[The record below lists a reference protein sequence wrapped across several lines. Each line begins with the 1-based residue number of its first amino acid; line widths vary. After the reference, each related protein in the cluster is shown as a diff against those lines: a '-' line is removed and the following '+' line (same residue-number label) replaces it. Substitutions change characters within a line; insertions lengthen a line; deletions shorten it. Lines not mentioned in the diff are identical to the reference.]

1 MKLMNIKKTVTNIM
15 LTAMALLA
23 GISSTIGQSEKSLLY
38 KIEGNGIQTSY
49 VYGTIHILPQKDFLL
64 KDKVKKA
71 FDDSELIVME
81 LDMDDPNMPGEMMK
95 NAIMEG
101 DATLDQLLDAEH
113 FAKLD
118 AALKEALGVGVA
130 PFNKMKPFM
139 VSSMLL
145 MKHVGEQPASFEG
158 TFVEMATAAEKN
170 ILGLESVTEQ
180 LDLFNKISYQDQADD
195 IVEMLDDPE
204 GMEDMYADMVKIY
217 KSEDIAEMYEMM
229 DAYFSGDKTAMD
241 VMLHTR
247 NKNWIPKIGEFAKEQ
262 STFFGVGA
270 GHLGGD
276 LGVVALLK
284 KAGYTVTPIA
294 D

>member
-1 MKLMNIKKTVTNIM
+1 MKLMNIKKTVNNIM
-15 LTAMALLA
+15 LSAMALLA

-38 KIEGNGIQTSY
+38 KIEGNGIQPSY

-95 NAIMEG
+95 NAMMEG

-118 AALKEALGVGVA
+118 AALKEALGMGVA

-145 MKHVGEQPASFEG
+145 MKYVGEQPASFEG

-170 ILGLESVTEQ
+170 ILGLESVTQQ